1 MGKKRKLRKH
11 MRKRE
16 LDDAPALVVC
26 VGKSCVA
33 REVSR
38 ALVEQTRAY
47 AAACGARVRVA
58 VIGCLH
64 VCEKGPVVA
73 TYPDIEFYK
82 RVDFPR
88 ACRLVD
94 ELAAQARALAGE
106 PADSPAPELR

>member
-11 MRKRE
+11 MHKRE
-16 LDDAPALVVC
+16 IDDAPALVIC

-38 ALVEQTRAY
+38 ALADQTRAY
-47 AAACGARVRVA
+47 AAASKAPVRVA

-64 VCEKGPVVA
+64 VCEKGPIAA
-73 TYPDIEFYK
+73 TYPDIEFFK

-94 ELAAQARALAGE
+94 RLAAEARE
-106 PADSPAPELR
+106 PDDDATELPAPELR